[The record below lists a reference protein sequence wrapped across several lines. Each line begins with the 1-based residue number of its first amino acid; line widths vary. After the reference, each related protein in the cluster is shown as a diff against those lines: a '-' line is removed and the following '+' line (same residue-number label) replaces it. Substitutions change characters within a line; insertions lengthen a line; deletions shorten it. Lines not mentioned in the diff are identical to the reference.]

1 MVVAI
6 VIICAAIVALA
17 CVVGRKISS
26 INNNVDDI
34 FHKLFN
40 QEGELSEHKN
50 RLDAHFKD
58 IMSNQKRI
66 DEVDANLHTYT
77 SKASINN
84 AYSKEKRDAAEKI
97 IIGRYG
103 EQSLRSISRELGIPA
118 TTINRWAK
126 ALKAEG
132 KLQ

>member
-6 VIICAAIVALA
+6 VIVFAAIVALA

-26 INNNVDDI
+26 INNNVDEI

-40 QEGELSEHKN
+40 QEGQLSEHKN

-58 IMSNQKRI
+58 IASNQKRI
-66 DEVDANLHTYT
+66 DEVDANLYTYT

-97 IIGRYG
+97 IIRRYG
-103 EQSLRSISRELGIPA
+103 EQSLRSISRELGIPT

-132 KLQ
+132 RLQ

>member
-6 VIICAAIVALA
+6 VIIFAAIVALA

-26 INNNVDDI
+26 INKNVDEI

-40 QEGELSEHKN
+40 QEGEISHHKD

-58 IMSNQKRI
+58 IVSNQKRI
-66 DEVDANLHTYT
+66 DEVDANLYAYT

-84 AYSKEKRDAAEKI
+84 AYSKEKRDAAEKT

-103 EQSLRSISRELGIPA
+103 EQSLRSISRELGIPT

>member
-6 VIICAAIVALA
+6 VIIFAAIVALA

-26 INNNVDDI
+26 INDNVDEI

-40 QEGELSEHKN
+40 QEGELLEHKN

-58 IMSNQKRI
+58 IVSNQKRI
-66 DEVDANLHTYT
+66 DEVDT
-77 SKASINN
+77 SLYNHIKDRCINN
-84 AYSKEKRDAAEKI
+84 AYSADERGRAESVI
-97 IIGRYG
+97 IAKYG

-118 TTINRWAK
+118 TTINRWTK
-126 ALKAEG
+126 ALKTEG

>member
-6 VIICAAIVALA
+6 VIIFAAIVALA

-26 INNNVDDI
+26 INNNVDEI

-40 QEGELSEHKN
+40 QEGEISHHKD

-58 IMSNQKRI
+58 IVSNQKRI
-66 DEVDANLHTYT
+66 DEVDANLYTYT

>member
-6 VIICAAIVALA
+6 VIIFAVIVALA
-17 CVVGRKISS
+17 CVFGRKISS

-40 QEGELSEHKN
+40 QEGEISRHKD

-58 IMSNQKRI
+58 IVSNQKRI
-66 DEVDANLHTYT
+66 DEVDANLYTYT